1 MHAQGAISPTTASP
15 AGPPLAGRA
24 ATGVAVLFPGQGSQ
38 TPAMRELVAQTRPD
52 LLQMA
57 TEACGDDPF
66 ERLEEGTAY
75 AQPAMYA
82 AAIAAW
88 ERAERPGA
96 IAMAGHSLGELPAL
110 AAAGAVDVMD
120 GLRLAVERGRIMQRA
135 AESAAPGGMLAV
147 LGDEAEGAAMAREF
161 GLTIA
166 NHNAPGQLVLSG
178 PTAQLKAAATTARER
193 GLKKMKLPIAGAFHS
208 PALRDAV
215 PEFREVLDRTEF
227 TDPAVPVFSCTTA
240 EPFEDVR
247 VTLAEALVNPV
258 RWTETLEAL
267 EAAGA
272 GRFLEPGPGK
282 VLTGLV
288 RRTLPDAEAVA
299 LEATDG

>member
-1 MHAQGAISPTTASP
+1 MHAQGAISSTPAP
-15 AGPPLAGRA
+15 VAGPSPKGEV
-24 ATGVAVLFPGQGSQ
+24 ATGTALLFPGQGSQ
-38 TPAMRELVAQTRPD
+38 TPTMRGLVAEYRPD
-52 LLQMA
+52 LLELA
-57 TEACGDDPF
+57 IEACGSDPF
-66 ERLEEGTAY
+66 ERLEQGTAF

-88 ERAERPGA
+88 ERAERPA
-96 IAMAGHSLGELPAL
+96 AVAMAGHSLGELPAL
-110 AAAGAVDVMD
+110 AAAGAVEVAT
-120 GLRLAVERGRIMQRA
+120 GLQLAVERGRIMQRA
-135 AESAAPGGMLAV
+135 AESAAPGGMLAA
-147 LGDEAEGAAMAREF
+147 LGDEAEATRLAQDF

-178 PTAQLKAAATTARER
+178 PVDQLDLAAAAARKR
-193 GLKKMKLPIAGAFHS
+193 RLKTMRLPIAGAFHS

-215 PEFREVLDRTEF
+215 PEFREVLERTDF
-227 TDPAVPVFSCTTA
+227 TEPAVPVFSCTTA

-247 VTLAEALVNPV
+247 ATLAEALINPV

-299 LEATDG
+299 LEAEDG